1 MAPIARILLV
11 VLVFASGCS
20 NGNQVTE
27 VTGDTGM
34 CTPSEPVFTG
44 EPLEG
49 ANLPGSVIEA
59 VVTCPESNMSDDRIA
74 GATESDFR
82 CEYVNRDGV
91 IVAECTADKVIT
103 NNGGTWTEDGG
114 TFTITGTGFPDD
126 GLVVQ
131 DGVMLGTGDYAG
143 LQYTYHME
151 GIEHAYP
158 WTITGTIEPTT

>member
-1 MAPIARILLV
+1 MAPIARVLLIVV
-11 VLVFASGCS
+11 VLAAACS
-20 NGNQVTE
+20 TGSQATE

-34 CTPSEPVFTG
+34 CTPSEAVFSE

-49 ANLPGSVIEA
+49 TNLPGSVMEA

-74 GATESDFR
+74 GTTESDFR
-82 CEYVNRDGV
+82 CEYVNREGV

-103 NNGGTWTEDGG
+103 NDGGTWVEQGG
-114 TFTITGTGFPDD
+114 VFTITGTGFPDD

-131 DGVMLGTGDYAG
+131 DGVMLGTGDYEG

-151 GIEHAYP
+151 GVEHAYP
-158 WTITGTIEPTT
+158 WTITGTIEPTS